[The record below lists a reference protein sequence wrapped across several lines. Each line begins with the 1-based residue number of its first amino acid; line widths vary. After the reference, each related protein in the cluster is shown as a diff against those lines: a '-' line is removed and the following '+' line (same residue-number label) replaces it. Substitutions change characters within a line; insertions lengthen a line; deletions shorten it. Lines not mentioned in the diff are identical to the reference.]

1 MQQVEG
7 IQFPSIPGFNINE
20 ATDILLKRDFDELR
34 GTGKSHQFL
43 EEIGYG
49 HLSPFAHEHFE
60 LWTQSLHFGAE
71 NRMNTVHEPTNLK
84 IGGGLDDVWLI
95 RRLDCYILSIT
106 RALHKNHLIKPSH

>member
-1 MQQVEG
+1 MPSLLLYATG
-7 IQFPSIPGFNINE
+7 RSIQFPSIPGFNINE
-20 ATDILLKRDFDELR
+20 ATDILLKRDFDKLR

-71 NRMNTVHEPTNLK
+71 NRMNIVHEPTNK
-84 IGGGLDDVWLI
+84 NRQRLDDVWINSQTGLLHI
-95 RRLDCYILSIT
+95 VDYEHFTKIT
-106 RALHKNHLIKPSH
+106 